1 MDDSTAPLVTV
12 VTPVFNGAACLQA
25 CIDSVRAQDC
35 PGVEH
40 VVVDGGSS
48 DGTVE
53 IVRRAGLR
61 HVSER
66 DAGIYDAMSKGVRM
80 ARGEYVHILNADDRY
95 AGPGSLSRLVAA
107 LRGGDHDLVHARA
120 RQVREDG
127 TMVREFGR
135 HVPYARLRRK
145 MVVAHPTVVVRRSV
159 YERWGTFSVGFRI
172 AADHEW
178 VLRVW
183 NRLRVAW
190 VPEALVEMQVG
201 GVSTDN
207 ANVARSYRE
216 SMAAAIIHGASPL
229 AATVN
234 CWYEI
239 AKHRLF
245 FSAMYADR
253 AEPGKAAPRATAAGG
268 VSA

>member
-1 MDDSTAPLVTV
+1 MPDESAPLVTV
-12 VTPVFNGAACLQA
+12 VTPTFNAEDCLQA

-40 VVVDGGSS
+40 IVVDGGSR

-53 IVRRAGLR
+53 LARAAGLR

-66 DAGIYDAMSKGVRM
+66 DAGIYDAMSKGVRL

-95 AGPGSLSRLVAA
+95 SGPRSLSRLIAA
-107 LRGGDHDLVHARA
+107 LREGDHDLVHARA
-120 RQVREDG
+120 RQVRADG
-127 TMVREFGR
+127 SVVREFGR
-135 HVPYARLRRK
+135 HVPRARLMRK

-159 YERWGTFSVGFRI
+159 YERLGTFSVGFRI

-183 NRLRVAW
+183 DRLKIAY

-207 ANVARSYRE
+207 ANVVRSYRE
-216 SMAAAIIHGASPL
+216 SMAAAVMHGASPL
-229 AATVN
+229 RATAN

-239 AKHRLF
+239 AKHLLF
-245 FSAMYADR
+245 FRGLYAT
-253 AEPGKAAPRATAAGG
+253 PPPAAPTRAPAG
-268 VSA
+268 A